1 MTDAAPPPDD
11 RAALAAEY
19 ALGLLEGD
27 DLQLAARLHRDDA
40 GFRADAERW
49 LARFAPLLDEVAEAD
64 LPRDLYPVIA
74 ARLDGSAGRGG
85 AQVLQFRRRL
95 RFWQGAAGLSTAAA
109 AGLALLVI
117 ARPPA
122 APFTPQAAPA
132 PAPVPMIAMVEGGAN
147 KLVASWNGGER
158 LMVMPAV
165 VESADRA
172 HVHELWIIPADGKP
186 RSMGVMPAGPMRLV
200 VEQGT
205 ARMIAEGAT
214 LAISVE
220 PAGGSPTG
228 LPTGP
233 VIASGKLERA

>member
-1 MTDAAPPPDD
+1 MTDPAPLPDD

-19 ALGLLEGD
+19 ALGLLDGD
-27 DLQLAARLHRDDA
+27 DLRLATQLHRDDA
-40 GFRADAERW
+40 GFRAEAERW
-49 LARFAPLLDEVAEAD
+49 LARFAPLLDEVADAD
-64 LPRDLYPVIA
+64 LRRDLYPAIA
-74 ARLDGSAGRGG
+74 ARLDGSGARGG
-85 AQVLQFRRRL
+85 AQILHFRRRL
-95 RFWQGAAGLSTAAA
+95 RFWQGAAGLSTAVAA
-109 AGLALLVI
+109 ALGVLLVG
-117 ARPPA
+117 RPPS
-122 APFTPQAAPA
+122 APVAPPPTSA

-147 KLVASWNGGER
+147 KLVASWNGGQR

-165 VESADRA
+165 VESADQA

-200 VEQGT
+200 VEPVT

-220 PAGGSPTG
+220 PSGGSPTG
-228 LPTGP
+228 QPTGP